1 MLDLLR
7 APPGCHGGCTS
18 LDLSSPR
25 AGHAAKLARVG
36 HVTVHALP
44 RRARAPRALAAALL
58 LLAWWALLPPAQK
71 LRAVCAAAAY
81 SGIEFVFTFL
91 HEGEAF
97 TSFAQFWGNLLYTP
111 VLLDGYWWLLAPQQR
126 GVPGAALY
134 VLLFPLNVWL
144 LEIVLDRVFI
154 AVYGRNVAWC
164 YCTSADHGCGGAVRL
179 GHGVFWL
186 MLGLACLCVYPRAKA
201 FSVAVFES

>member
-1 MLDLLR
+1 MT
-7 APPGCHGGCTS
+7 P
-18 LDLSSPR
+18 PR
-25 AGHAAKLARVG
+25 A
-36 HVTVHALP
+36 
-44 RRARAPRALAAALL
+44 AAALL

-126 GVPGAALY
+126 GVVVQVRHRACVVLWRAGA
-134 VLLFPLNVWL
+134 
-144 LEIVLDRVFI
+144 
-154 AVYGRNVAWC
+154 
-164 YCTSADHGCGGAVRL
+164 
-179 GHGVFWL
+179 
-186 MLGLACLCVYPRAKA
+186 
-201 FSVAVFES
+201 